1 LTKYLDILFHH
12 LVGFALIMLAL
23 PAGLSVLFII
33 LYPTAQ
39 AGGSL
44 WVTDPAYLGVAATQT
59 SNWNQYLTPAQNASD
74 IMTQIVATEAFQ
86 KQVIAKLD
94 SSNVWRSS
102 QERSDTLSAFPT
114 SMKVTVTGSHLVTLT
129 ITCPRADLCVQ
140 VLQTTISVYKDTLD
154 QQQQQQAKAAS
165 GFYTAQ
171 LQQAQLALGND
182 QTALDAYLLRNPSV
196 RLAPPSTKTTDLPA
210 EYVQLSQRVTA
221 DQGTIQTLQSKLGDA
236 SFNSS
241 AANEVNNSAIRIVDK
256 PTAFPSGVLSS
267 LPKKQLAIGWGGCLG
282 LGLGMLLLLGWLDRT
297 AGDPRDLEKALN
309 VAVVAKIPLM
319 KSGTRLQ

>member
-1 LTKYLDILFHH
+1 LTKYLDIFFHH
-12 LVGFALIMLAL
+12 LIGFALIMLML
-23 PAGLSVLFII
+23 PAGLSVLFIM
-33 LYPTAQ
+33 LFPTAQ

-86 KQVIAKLD
+86 KQVSAKLD
-94 SSNVWRSS
+94 SSNVWRSA
-102 QERSDTLSAFPT
+102 QERTDTLSTFPT

-140 VLQTTISVYKDTLD
+140 VLQTAISVYKDTLD

-171 LQQAQLALGND
+171 LQQAQAALRND
-182 QTALDAYLLRNPSV
+182 QGALDVYLLNHPSV
-196 RLAPPSTKTTDLPA
+196 RVSPTTKTTDLPA
-210 EYVQLSQRVTA
+210 DYVQLSQRVTS
-221 DQGTIQTLQSKLGDA
+221 DQATIQTLQSKLGDA

-256 PTAFPSGVLSS
+256 PTAFPAGMLSS
-267 LPKKQLAIGWGGCLG
+267 LPKKQLAIAWGGCLG
-282 LGLGMLLLLGWLDRT
+282 LGLAILLLLGWLDRT
-297 AGDPRDLEKALN
+297 AGEPRDLEKALN

>member
-1 LTKYLDILFHH
+1 LTKYLDIFFHH
-12 LVGFALIMLAL
+12 LIGFALIMLML
-23 PAGLSVLFII
+23 PAGLSVLFIM
-33 LYPTAQ
+33 LFPTAQ

-86 KQVIAKLD
+86 KQVAAKLD
-94 SSNVWRSS
+94 SSNVWRSA
-102 QERSDTLSAFPT
+102 QERTDTLSTFPT

-140 VLQTTISVYKDTLD
+140 VLQTAISVYKDTLD

-171 LQQAQLALGND
+171 LQQAQAALRND
-182 QTALDAYLLRNPSV
+182 QGALDVYLLNHPSV
-196 RLAPPSTKTTDLPA
+196 RVSPTTKTTDLPA
-210 EYVQLSQRVTA
+210 DYVQLSQRVTS
-221 DQGTIQTLQSKLGDA
+221 DQATIQTLQSKLGDA

-256 PTAFPSGVLSS
+256 PTAFPAGMLSS
-267 LPKKQLAIGWGGCLG
+267 LPKKQLAIAWGGCLG
-282 LGLGMLLLLGWLDRT
+282 LGLAILLLLGWLDRT
-297 AGDPRDLEKALN
+297 AGEPRDLEKALN